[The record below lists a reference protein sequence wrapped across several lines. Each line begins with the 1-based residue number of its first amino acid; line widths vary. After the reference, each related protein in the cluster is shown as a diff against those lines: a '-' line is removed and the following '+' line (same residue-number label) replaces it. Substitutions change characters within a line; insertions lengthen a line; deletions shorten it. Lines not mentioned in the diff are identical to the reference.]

1 MKEKYETPEMEVV
14 MFEEGDVICTSGL
27 IDGDSGDGGDIDF
40 GNNFDN

>member
-27 IDGDSGDGGDIDF
+27 IGGDDGDGDDIDF
-40 GNNFDN
+40 GNFDN

>member
-27 IDGDSGDGGDIDF
+27 IDGGNGDGDDIDF
-40 GNNFDN
+40 GNFDN